1 MTGRSTR
8 PHWWPAYIGM
18 GSNLESPASQLR
30 SAENAIAAIPRTR
43 LQAVSPHY
51 RSAPMGPSDQ
61 PDFVNAA
68 AAVLTRLDA
77 HRLLTEL
84 QAIEIAQGRRR
95 DGSRWGPRTLD
106 LDLLVFS
113 GCRIEDEHLTVPH
126 PGIAERNFVLFPL
139 RDIAPHL
146 RVPGLAS
153 VSVLAAEVDAST
165 SSIQRLEG

>member
-8 PHWWPAYIGM
+8 PHWRPAYIGM

-30 SAENAIAAIPRTR
+30 AAESAIAAIPRTR
-43 LQAVSPHY
+43 LQAVSPYY
-51 RSAPMGPSDQ
+51 RSAPMGPPDQ

-77 HRLLTEL
+77 HRLLTAL
-84 QAIEIAQGRRR
+84 QAIENAQGRQR
-95 DGSRWGPRTLD
+95 DGDHWGPRTLD
-106 LDLLVFS
+106 LDLLLFS
-113 GCRIEDEHLTVPH
+113 GCRIEDENLTVPH

-153 VSVLAAEVDAST
+153 VSVLAEEVEASP